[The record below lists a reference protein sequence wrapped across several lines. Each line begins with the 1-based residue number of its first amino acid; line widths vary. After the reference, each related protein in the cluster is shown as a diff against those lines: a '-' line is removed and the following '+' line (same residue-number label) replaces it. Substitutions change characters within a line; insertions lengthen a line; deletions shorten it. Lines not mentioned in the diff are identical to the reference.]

1 MRKLLHV
8 ALCAFALVGQ
18 AAVVH
23 AETEAE
29 KLIAK
34 AKLGSVDAQAQLGAA
49 YREGFTTWS
58 DGSKIE
64 KNMDEAERWLK
75 LAAQKDIH
83 AKAWLAGLYSSY
95 DFDRRNDTAA
105 AALFAE
111 IANSGTDDQE
121 LLKSVEFGLG
131 EILYQ
136 ECTGYLISLDCG
148 RNKSSPMKN
157 DQAAAHWFEKAAS
170 QGHTYAQ
177 FQLATMYENG
187 RGVPQDF
194 GEAATLYEAAAVGG
208 HEEATVMLGQLYV
221 RMQNLPVAYMWY
233 NIAAADSR
241 HEAVERRDK
250 VANLMSPTQ
259 IAEGQKLTRE
269 YLAAHKPKRSSCT
282 WGRC

>member
-1 MRKLLHV
+1 MRKPVLV
-8 ALCAFALVGQ
+8 AMCAFALLGQ
-18 AAVVH
+18 AAVAH

-34 AKLGSVDAQAQLGAA
+34 AKLGSVEAQAQLGAA

-64 KNMDEAERWLK
+64 KNLDEAERWLT

-83 AKAWLAGLYSSY
+83 AKAWLGGLYSSS
-95 DFDRRNDTAA
+95 DFDRRNDTEAA
-105 AALFAE
+105 HLFAE

-194 GEAATLYEAAAVGG
+194 GEAAKLYEAAAAGR

-221 RMQNLPVAYMWY
+221 RMKNLPMAYMWY

-241 HEAVERRDK
+241 HEAAERRDK
-250 VANLMSPTQ
+250 VASRMSPEQ
-259 IAEGQKLTRE
+259 IAEGQKLTRD
-269 YLAAHKPKRSSCT
+269 YLAARKSKKTSCT